1 MGICDLCN
9 SEYPDGGDSK
19 SIHES
24 GRRHKR
30 SLERQA
36 QAAEL
41 PKKSVFV
48 ALIHK
53 GGTGDVSVDYNTI
66 ATAFSV
72 FGPVSHVSCG
82 FLQDHAFVEFDN
94 EDAVGQAIAAKTV
107 RINESLTGVVYQ
119 RRITFHEEHDGPTVD
134 VDEVIQQV
142 SDPSCKGFVAQIDR
156 IASCIGTT
164 KQEIS
169 RRNILRKRFEE
180 LLRQFVQDPDVVQFG
195 SAVTTVGTNDSDIDL
210 CLLFKND
217 GASLM
222 SDFIRDGETLKSCPP
237 EDFREHPVHRDEL
250 TALSPKDQTEVL
262 YRILKEL
269 RKEKSGFFKNLYV
282 VYDARCP
289 VIRFR
294 SYDRHLVEL
303 SINNKIGCRK
313 SAFIGAL
320 VGADDSGLLRKLVL
334 ALRFWA
340 ISNGVFSSEKKKT
353 WNLNSYTLML
363 MFFAV
368 LQSEKLLPD
377 LSQRENG
384 DSADE
389 APATF
394 AFPAFS
400 LTNVD
405 FRKLLKKFFV
415 LCVERPMDKL
425 LFSMRNG
432 GLVPL
437 EGFKEQL
444 VLKPQSVLFV
454 QDPIEISDNVA
465 KNVTIKALKT
475 MRHAM
480 MMSLAAMK
488 QDADSFAV
496 MLRVLKADPSSISPT
511 PNMPPTEG
519 SCRVSGFPDGFDD
532 CMAETLLS
540 SMLSSVLRCESV
552 ETPAKRPRFDCD
564 VTDMGAFV
572 VNKRLWMSRRTL
584 RKKWAG
590 VLRPDEQFPPIVEA
604 LVSASLEPKTSVD
617 CSLQFN
623 VFLDVHQDCL
633 WVGLKLIAGELVD
646 VANIAHFI
654 EQMLT
659 KTRDFL
665 SGVGSDGAFMSAE
678 EVASHV
684 KKIFDRENS
693 RINL

>member
-1 MGICDLCN
+1 MKIFPENRALAVIDAGA
-9 SEYPDGGDSK
+9 EQY
-19 SIHES
+19 H
-24 GRRHKR
+24 RR
-30 SLERQA
+30 SA
-36 QAAEL
+36 W
-41 PKKSVFV
+41 
-48 ALIHK
+48 
-53 GGTGDVSVDYNTI
+53 
-66 ATAFSV
+66 

-320 VGADDSGLLRKLVL
+320 VGADESGLLRKLVL

-384 DSADE
+384 D
-389 APATF
+389 
-394 AFPAFS
+394 
-400 LTNVD
+400 
-405 FRKLLKKFFV
+405 
-415 LCVERPMDKL
+415 
-425 LFSMRNG
+425 
-432 GLVPL
+432 
-437 EGFKEQL
+437 
-444 VLKPQSVLFV
+444 
-454 QDPIEISDNVA
+454 PIEISDNVA
-465 KNVTIKALKT
+465 KNVTIKALKA